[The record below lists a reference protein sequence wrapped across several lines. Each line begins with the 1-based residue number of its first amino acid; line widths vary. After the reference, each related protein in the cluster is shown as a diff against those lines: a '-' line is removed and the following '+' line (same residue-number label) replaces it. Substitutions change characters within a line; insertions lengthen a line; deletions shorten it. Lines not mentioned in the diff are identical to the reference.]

1 MRGYSLIELIIA
13 LAISAILGTFSLPI
27 FHQQTASLLLQQETS
42 RWLAYLQQVQAKSRR
57 NQNNIEVDW
66 QALQSAVSDYGLVA
80 ESTYSLASPLTF
92 YGESATANPGHIRLI
107 SGERQ
112 VKLIISSV
120 GRIRGCSSHGSS
132 LPGIPIC

>member
-13 LAISAILGTFSLPI
+13 LAISAILGGFSLPL
-27 FHQQTASLLLQQETS
+27 FHQQTASLLLQQETA
-42 RWLAYLQQVQAKSRR
+42 RWLAYLQQVQAKSKRSR
-57 NQNNIEVDW
+57 DDIEVD
-66 QALQSAVSDYGLVA
+66 LQSLQSTASDSGLVT

-120 GRIRGCSSHGSS
+120 GRIRGCLSHGSS
-132 LPGIPIC
+132 IPGIPTC